1 MKITLQPPR
10 RPLWRLVTNDG
21 YLLSI
26 SASVAS
32 RGCLLIM
39 PVKYMAWVLPIL
51 LILDLKTQLVKD
63 FTCCIKKK
71 DEHSI
76 YVTSASKT
84 TSMGSSQT
92 SNTEPIPR
100 YVLTYQA
107 STFDVLLDW
116 FVFRIPRSATFTER
130 SAINS
135 ILSAGPMIKTK
146 TWSGPLDD
154 TLRKLMGDKNIDDH
168 FQ

>member
-1 MKITLQPPR
+1 MKTTLDGIEAFWDLGCCLLYLCLKILIFLNVKKSPKRGKVGMKITLQPPR

-92 SNTEPIPR
+92 SNTEAIPR
-100 YVLTYQA
+100 YVLGKY
-107 STFDVLLDW
+107 F
-116 FVFRIPRSATFTER
+116 
-130 SAINS
+130 
-135 ILSAGPMIKTK
+135 
-146 TWSGPLDD
+146 
-154 TLRKLMGDKNIDDH
+154 
-168 FQ
+168 